1 MYMSPWLIL
10 SIAGLLEVVW
20 VLTMKASKG
29 FTHVGWSIA
38 TAGTAWISF
47 WLLGLAMKD
56 LPVGT
61 AYSVWVGIGAVGAA
75 IFGII
80 WFSDP
85 TTPARIAG
93 IALIVAGV
101 SLLKFAT

>member
-1 MYMSPWLIL
+1 MSPWLIL
-10 SIAGLLEVVW
+10 FIAGILEVAW
-20 VLTMKASKG
+20 VLTMKASNG
-29 FTHVGWSIA
+29 FTHIGWSAA
-38 TAGTAWISF
+38 TAGIAWISF

-93 IALIVAGV
+93 IALIIAGV
-101 SLLKFAT
+101 GLLKLAA